1 MACRKK
7 STHKWKQNRCF
18 YLGHKNLYSFF
29 NKNFFF
35 VNINIM
41 KKPSIFRRTIMF
53 IVDSWRVVMDV
64 KYNPL
69 KHIPD
74 PSLQTYFMLILFT
87 IWSVAFGLI
96 AIFWLG
102 FIGYN
107 IMTSIIVH
115 LSVLIPLAFT
125 NAVFIDAERD
135 GEKWLKEWREEQ
147 SRYRIIKN
155 RLKTKNLVLW
165 NPYKEA

>member
-1 MACRKK
+1 MIEP
-7 STHKWKQNRCF
+7 N
-18 YLGHKNLYSFF
+18 
-29 NKNFFF
+29 
-35 VNINIM
+35 M
-41 KKPSIFRRTIMF
+41 KKPSLFRRSVMKL
-53 IVDSWRVVMDV
+53 VSGWRRVMDV
-64 KYNPL
+64 RYNPL
-69 KHIPD
+69 KYIPD
-74 PSLQTYFMLILFT
+74 PSLQTYFMLILFS

-102 FIGYN
+102 FINYS
-107 IMTSIIVH
+107 ISTSIIVH
-115 LSVLIPLAFT
+115 LSIIIPLVFT

-147 SRYRIIKN
+147 SRFRIVAN

>member
-1 MACRKK
+1 
-7 STHKWKQNRCF
+7 
-18 YLGHKNLYSFF
+18 
-29 NKNFFF
+29 
-35 VNINIM
+35 M
-41 KKPSIFRRTIMF
+41 KKPNIFKRIILF

-74 PSLQTYFMLILFT
+74 PRLQTYFMLILFS

-102 FIGYN
+102 FINYS
-107 IMTSIIVH
+107 ISTSIIVH
-115 LSVLIPLAFT
+115 LSILIPLIFT

-147 SRYRIIKN
+147 SRFRIVTN